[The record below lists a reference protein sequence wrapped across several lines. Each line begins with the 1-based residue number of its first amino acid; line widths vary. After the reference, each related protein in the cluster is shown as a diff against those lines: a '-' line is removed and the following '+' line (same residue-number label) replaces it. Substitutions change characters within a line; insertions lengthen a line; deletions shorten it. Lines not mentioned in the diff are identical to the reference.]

1 MTERRRDSS
10 GLGLAYFTACTL
22 GKRSTLGLT
31 EPGQAPVLM
40 RHKTIVSSG
49 DTIFL
54 EMRERAKGGERL
66 SERRESQG
74 SW

>member
-31 EPGQAPVLM
+31 ELGQPPMLM
-40 RHKTIVSSG
+40 RHKTTVSLD
-49 DTIFL
+49 DTIFP
-54 EMRERAKGGERL
+54 EVREHAKGDER
-66 SERRESQG
+66 
-74 SW
+74 